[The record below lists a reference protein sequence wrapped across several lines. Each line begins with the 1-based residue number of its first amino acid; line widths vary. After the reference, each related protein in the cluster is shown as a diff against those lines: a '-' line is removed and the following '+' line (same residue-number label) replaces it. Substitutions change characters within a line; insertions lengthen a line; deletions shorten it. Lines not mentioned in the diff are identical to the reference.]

1 MTIVISHVLRIPKRE
16 LPPVQIVLT
25 KCDLVHQADLARRV
39 AMVRQQLSACLVRE
53 PSALPITLVSAQV
66 EGQAGVLELQKE
78 LASLVHT
85 IPSP

>member
-1 MTIVISHVLRIPKRE
+1 
-16 LPPVQIVLT
+16 
-25 KCDLVHQADLARRV
+25 
-39 AMVRQQLSACLVRE
+39 MVRQQLSACLVRE

-85 IPSP
+85 IPNS